1 MGNKLPL
8 NCILSF
14 CKEQIPEHGED
25 SFCYAFC
32 DTAGLVAVFDGC
44 GGAGSQKHS
53 CYSGHS
59 EAYVASR
66 LCAGVVYD
74 DFCREFPTDLPA
86 EDFVRKSLAPDLK
99 QILETYAPA
108 REEGAF
114 RIRGS
119 LVRTLPTTA
128 AMAIIR
134 PDGQNGLQVSAIWAG
149 DSRVYILDCRGL
161 AQLTVDDTT
170 VPDPMENLYE
180 DGVLKNVICKD
191 RPVRLHCVNY
201 RVELPFVVFAATD
214 GCFNYVSTPME
225 FEAMVLTSLQQSDSA
240 DQWEK
245 TLAKR
250 IGSVAGDD
258 YTLCLAA
265 CGYESYEALRQGL
278 ADRCGELEQVY
289 LQPLSGLTSDD
300 RPRRRA
306 LWEKYSPNYCRYLK
320 DGMHDGNAG

>member
-44 GGAGSQKHS
+44 GGAGAQKHS
-53 CYSGHS
+53 CYGGHS

-74 DFCREFPTDLPA
+74 DFCREFPTELPV
-86 EDFVRKSLAPDLK
+86 ENFVRKNLTTDLK
-99 QILETYAPA
+99 QILETYAPT
-108 REEGAF
+108 REEGSF
-114 RIRGS
+114 QIRGS

-134 PDGQNGLQVSAIWAG
+134 PDGQDTCRVSAVWAG
-149 DSRVYILDCRGL
+149 DSRVYILDRRGL

-170 VPDPMENLYE
+170 VPDPLENLYE
-180 DGVLKNVICKD
+180 DGVLKNVLCMD
-191 RPVRLHCVNY
+191 RPVRLHCVDY
-201 RVELPFVVFAATD
+201 SAELPFMVFAATD

-225 FEAMVLTSLQQSDSA
+225 FEAMILSSLQQSSSV

-245 TLAKR
+245 NLAAKF
-250 IGSVAGDD
+250 GAVAGDD
-258 YTLCLAA
+258 YTLCMAA
-265 CGYESYEALRQGL
+265 YGYESFEALRRDMAERWDEL
-278 ADRCGELEQVY
+278 DRVY
-289 LQPLSGLTSDD
+289 LEPLSRLSSDD
-300 RPRRRA
+300 RTGRRA
-306 LWEKYSPNYCRYLK
+306 LWEKYSQDYCRYLK
-320 DGMHDGNAG
+320 DVMQDGNAG

>member
-1 MGNKLPL
+1 MENKLPL

-32 DTAGLVAVFDGC
+32 DTAGMVAVFDGC
-44 GGAGSQKHS
+44 GGAGAQKHA
-53 CYSGHS
+53 CYGGHS

-74 DFCREFPTDLPA
+74 DFCREFPTQQTA
-86 EDFVRKSLAPDLK
+86 EEFVRKHLTPDL
-99 QILETYAPA
+99 QQTLETYAPA
-108 REEGAF
+108 QEEGGF

-128 AMAIIR
+128 AMAVIR
-134 PDGQNGLQVSAIWAG
+134 PGGQDGLQVSTIWAG
-149 DSRVYILDCRGL
+149 DSRVYILDRRGL

-201 RVELPFVVFAATD
+201 RVELPFAVFAATD
-214 GCFNYVSTPME
+214 GCFGYVSTPME
-225 FEAMVLTSLQQSDSA
+225 FEAMVLSSLRQSRSV

-245 TLAKR
+245 VLAQR
-250 IGSVAGDD
+250 IGAVAGDD
-258 YTLCLAA
+258 HTLCLAA
-265 CGYESYEALRQGL
+265 CGFESFEAMRRTLT
-278 ADRCGELEQVY
+278 DRCGELEQAY
-289 LQPLSGLTSDD
+289 LQPLSALASDD
-300 RPRRRA
+300 RPRRRL
-306 LWEKYSPNYCRYLK
+306 LWEKYEPNYCRYLK
-320 DGMHDGNAG
+320 DGMQNGNAG